1 MFRNMII
8 HIFFKNKLYNLNFED
23 LLISNISCLN
33 CYVCNSFISAG
44 CQNPS
49 KSGSYFYQ
57 QCPIGLDSYCVQK
70 TTTDKNG
77 NMFYME
83 RVCARDCSSSTN
95 PVYANKLDGLSETTT
110 GISLLIFLIICLN
123 YYYLKTIKD
132 ICCSKDACNSSISH
146 KISNRLISL
155 FIVLLS
161 FNFYNF

>member
-1 MFRNMII
+1 MFSNMII
-8 HIFFKNKLYNLNFED
+8 HIFFKNKLNNLNFED
-23 LLISNISCLN
+23 LLIPNISCLN

-95 PVYANKLDGLSETTT
+95 PVYSNKLDGLSETTT
-110 GISLLIFLIICLN
+110 GIYFITNFFNYLFKLLLLLFKNKKIYVVQKMHVIVQSV
-123 YYYLKTIKD
+123 IKYQID
-132 ICCSKDACNSSISH
+132 
-146 KISNRLISL
+146 
-155 FIVLLS
+155 
-161 FNFYNF
+161 